1 MPSAAERVVRLIR
14 STIASMAPPCRSFAT
29 SPASAHSFLRYFSL
43 FLLVLFNLS
52 SCARSASLSPV
63 DVVIPQDATSQSPF
77 TVVQDNFLGI
87 SFELNSF
94 DTLWGETPLTM
105 PNPMQNYLANLR
117 ARIQSPLRIRV
128 GGNSMDSS
136 TFVPDQSQMIILT
149 DPNAYFNDVPVDFGP
164 TFFDVLNSMAD
175 IVGEMD
181 FIITL
186 SMQDP
191 SNDTDVIELAR
202 AADEMLGARLDS
214 MLLGN
219 EPDLYS
225 GHGTRTNYTIQD
237 YIPEIGEVLHD
248 LENSVY
254 GDLIPNPVIGGP
266 TICCSWD
273 LSDVL
278 DAGLSQYPYKYYT
291 LQHYPTNICNGAN
304 AQNTNIS
311 YFVSHTNIPSYA
323 QWQSTGIDM
332 AHNASVPVLMTEYNT
347 VSCGGSNVSDTFA
360 ASLWAI
366 DAALNFA
373 ASGLSGAFLHTREYG
388 VTYNLFDPPSPT
400 DSTASGW
407 RTGSPYYSA
416 LFLSETFPPSG
427 VAVLDINLNNS
438 IYDPAAT
445 VAGYALYGQ
454 NGTRCDRLVLI
465 NYGNDGGN
473 ARNFTIGSSIASSA
487 GVRVLEAPTI
497 SETTKISWAGQTV
510 GPNGELEGTQTT
522 QYYTDC
528 AYGCN
533 ITIPGPGAAVI
544 VLDVTA
550 SNASFYVGN
559 STIAGPGYQGNST
572 EGSSGTTTSGSALK
586 SVGSYGKAWGWA
598 AAGMVM
604 LGALQP
610 VL

>member
-1 MPSAAERVVRLIR
+1 MV
-14 STIASMAPPCRSFAT
+14 PPCRSFST
-29 SPASAHSFLRYFSL
+29 WPAHGRSFFHRFLS
-43 FLLVLFNLS
+43 LLVSSNLWL
-52 SCARSASLSPV
+52 CARSASLSPV
-63 DVVIPQDATSQSPF
+63 DVIIPQNATSQSPF
-77 TVVQDNFLGI
+77 TVVQDDFLGI

-94 DTLWGETPLTM
+94 DTLWGETPLSM

-164 TFFDVLNSMAD
+164 TFFDVLNSMAN
-175 IVGEMD
+175 IVGEMN
-181 FIITL
+181 FMITL

-225 GHGTRTNYTIQD
+225 GHGTRANYTIQD
-237 YIPEIGEVLHD
+237 YIPEIGDVLHD

-278 DAGLSQYPYKYYT
+278 NAGLTQYPYKYYT

-304 AQNTNIS
+304 AQNTNLS

-332 AHNASVPVLMTEYNT
+332 AHKLNIPVLMTEYNS
-347 VSCGGSNVSDTFA
+347 VSCGGSNVSDTFG

-373 ASGLSGAFLHTREYG
+373 ASGLSAAFLHTREYG
-388 VTYNLFDPPSPT
+388 VLYNLFDPPSPT

-416 LFLSETFPPSG
+416 LLLSETFPPSG

-438 IYDPAAT
+438 IYNPAAT

-454 NGTRCDRLVLI
+454 NGTKCDRLVLI
-465 NYGNDGGN
+465 NYSNDGGN
-473 ARNFTIGSSIASSA
+473 TRNFTIGSNVASTA
-487 GVRVLEAPTI
+487 GVRILEAPSI
-497 SETTKISWAGQTV
+497 AETTKISWAGQTV
-510 GPNGELEGTQTT
+510 GSNGELEGTQTT
-522 QYYTDC
+522 RYYTDC
-528 AYGCN
+528 ANGCN
-533 ITIPGPGAAVI
+533 ISIPGPGAAVI

-550 SNASFYVGN
+550 SNSSFYVGN
-559 STIAGPGYQGNST
+559 STIAGPGYDGNST
-572 EGSSGTTTSGSALK
+572 EGSSGSSTSGSALR
-586 SVGSYGKAWGWA
+586 SSGGYGEVWPWA
-598 AAGMVM
+598 VTGMLM
-604 LGALQP
+604 LGALQSVP
-610 VL
+610 

>member
-1 MPSAAERVVRLIR
+1 
-14 STIASMAPPCRSFAT
+14 
-29 SPASAHSFLRYFSL
+29 
-43 FLLVLFNLS
+43 
-52 SCARSASLSPV
+52 
-63 DVVIPQDATSQSPF
+63 
-77 TVVQDNFLGI
+77 
-87 SFELNSF
+87 
-94 DTLWGETPLTM
+94 M
-105 PNPMQNYLANLR
+105 PNPIQNYLANLR

-136 TFVPDQSQMIILT
+136 TFVPGQTQMIILI

-175 IVGEMD
+175 VVGLIPCFWETTWD
-181 FIITL
+181 EG
-186 SMQDP
+186 
-191 SNDTDVIELAR
+191 ELY
-202 AADEMLGARLDS
+202 D
-214 MLLGN
+214 
-219 EPDLYS
+219 
-225 GHGTRTNYTIQD
+225 TNYVGGDTWRSAATYHLVQ
-237 YIPEIGEVLHD
+237 IPEVAEVLHD

-254 GDLIPNPVIGGP
+254 GNLIPSPLLAVP
-266 TICCSWD
+266 
-273 LSDVL
+273 LYV
-278 DAGLSQYPYKYYT
+278 AVE
-291 LQHYPTNICNGAN
+291 
-304 AQNTNIS
+304 NTNIS

-323 QWQSTGIDM
+323 QWQSTGIGM
-332 AHNASVPVLMTEYNT
+332 AHNAHIPVLMTEYNT

-388 VTYNLFDPPSPT
+388 VLYNLFDPPSPT

-438 IYDPAAT
+438 IHDPAAT

-454 NGTRCDRLVLI
+454 NGTVCNRLILI

-473 ARNFTIGSSIASSA
+473 ARNFTIGPNVASTA
-487 GVRVLEAPTI
+487 GVRLLEAPSIT
-497 SETTKISWAGQTV
+497 ETTKISWAGQTV

-522 QYYTDC
+522 QYYTNC
-528 AYGCN
+528 ANGCN
-533 ITIPGPGAAVI
+533 ISIPGPGAAI
-544 VLDVTA
+544 ILFDVTA

-559 STIAGPGYQGNST
+559 STIAGPGYQQNGT
-572 EGSSGTTTSGSALK
+572 DGSSSPATSGSALENI
-586 SVGSYGKAWGWA
+586 GGYGEEWRWA
-598 AAGMVM
+598 VAGMMM
-604 LGALQP
+604 LGILQS